1 MPYRAYR
8 HARLPQSLSH
18 PLSKKLSQR
27 RVFYSRKQTLS
38 SSGTFPGFIPLES
51 RLHVYD
57 EMRLVSGLPILGRN
71 PIIQASI
78 LFPTVIRSASRLSG
92 IHQGL
97 RRTER
102 SGFAPRREIRQK
114 PEEEPYLSPEE
125 RQRARAIA
133 RRNPVEYKIRK
144 GKKDITEE
152 PGPPRKSR
160 AARFNDPRD
169 PYSSNSVVKKLRTG
183 KAFQDVRN
191 KLNSRSD
198 GVLRPEDFEFQM
210 KLDEAEDL
218 IRGPARRQH
227 EKPYKFAARMD
238 KRDPSW
244 RSKSQPIDDF
254 ENVPR
259 NGFQS
264 RNKGKEERTSPAAY
278 QTKDDRSNQF
288 GRDSWNETRVSDR
301 RRDDSKRKTSLG
313 SREDQFESSVR
324 SLRSQDEPRSEARAY
339 RSEDNYV
346 DPPRYRSKDLEEGG
360 KDIFESVEVDDDS
373 AATDDALKVRRLKVW
388 EPPVVV
394 PYTTAASQFL
404 YGTSTVEAAIQ
415 ANRRKF
421 YKLYIYKGSNRQ
433 NTDKDD
439 EIADMAQKRRI
450 QIEYM
455 DETGLTM
462 INKMSNSRAHNGYV
476 LEASPLPQTPVQA
489 LGEVPED
496 ASRPGFNIVL
506 GYQSREEATI
516 NGTPEFIMTEPSSR
530 KPFVLLLDQILD
542 PGNLGAV
549 IRTASFM
556 GVTAVV
562 MSKRGSAPVTP
573 TVLKASA
580 GAAETMIMMS
590 TESVVDF
597 VTASKEKGWKVY
609 AAVPPKADSV
619 KRQVDMYDVES
630 NDPLLEDP
638 CVLVLGNEGE
648 GLSRQLKRAA
658 DVEVSIPNVGGSKVV
673 DSLNV
678 SVAAGLL
685 CQSFLRGKTATTMM
699 HKLGAKS
706 PNVLF

>member
-1 MPYRAYR
+1 
-8 HARLPQSLSH
+8 
-18 PLSKKLSQR
+18 
-27 RVFYSRKQTLS
+27 
-38 SSGTFPGFIPLES
+38 
-51 RLHVYD
+51 
-57 EMRLVSGLPILGRN
+57 MRFVSGLPLLGRN
-71 PIIQASI
+71 PILQSSI
-78 LFPTVIRSASRLSG
+78 LSLTVSRSASRLSG

-102 SGFAPRREIRQK
+102 SGFVARREIRQK
-114 PEEEPYLSPEE
+114 PEDEPYLSPEE

-133 RRNPVEYKIRK
+133 RRSPVEYKIRK

-160 AARFNDPRD
+160 ASRFNDPRD
-169 PYSSNSVVKKLRTG
+169 PYGSNSVVKKLRTG
-183 KAFQDVRN
+183 KAFQAVRD
-191 KLNSRSD
+191 KLSSRSD
-198 GVLRPEDFEFQM
+198 GVIRPEDFELQM
-210 KLDEAEDL
+210 KLEEAESL
-218 IRGPARRQH
+218 IGGPARRQH

-244 RSKSQPIDDF
+244 RSKNQPIDDF

-259 NGFQS
+259 NSFQS
-264 RNKGKEERTSPAAY
+264 RNRGREERTSPAPY
-278 QTKDDRSNQF
+278 QAKDDRSNQF
-288 GRDSWNETRVSDR
+288 SRGSWNETRKFDTV
-301 RRDDSKRKTSLG
+301 RDDSRRKTSFG
-313 SREDQFESSVR
+313 SRGDRFESSGR
-324 SLRSQDEPRSEARAY
+324 SQRSQDEPRSEARSY
-339 RSEDNYV
+339 RSEDNYR
-346 DPPRYRSKDLEEGG
+346 DPERHRSKDREESD
-360 KDIFESVEVDDDS
+360 KDIFESDEVDDGP
-373 AATDDALKVRRLKVW
+373 AGADDTLQVRRLKVW

-404 YGTSTVEAAIQ
+404 YGTSTVEAAMQ
-415 ANRRKF
+415 ANRRQM
-421 YKLYIYKGSNRQ
+421 YKLYIYKGSNRR
-433 NTDKDD
+433 NTEKDD

-450 QIEYM
+450 QIQYI

-462 INKMSNSRAHNGYV
+462 MNKMSNSRAHNGYV

-496 ASRPGFNIVL
+496 ASRPGFNITL

-556 GVTAVV
+556 GVTAIVV
-562 MSKRGSAPVTP
+562 SKRGSAPVTP

-580 GAAETMIMMS
+580 GAAETMTMMS

-609 AAVPPKADSV
+609 AAVPPKADAT

-658 DVEVSIPNVGGSKVV
+658 DVEVSIPNMGGSKVV

-678 SVAAGLL
+678 GVAAGLL

-699 HKLGAKS
+699 HKLGGKS
-706 PNVLF
+706 PNALF